1 MQTVVG
7 TKINPLNWRV
17 LKPLSAATVVFL
29 LGSVFMTA
37 FEGIGY
43 WALILLPIILVVYLL
58 LVMAMGIEKD
68 DLVIIKELWKKVQ
81 STA

>member
-1 MQTVVG
+1 MKKYPG
-7 TKINPLNWRV
+7 SRYPSDIRGRDFDIN
-17 LKPLSAATVVFL
+17 
-29 LGSVFMTA
+29 

-43 WALILLPIILVVYLL
+43 WALILLPVILVIYSL